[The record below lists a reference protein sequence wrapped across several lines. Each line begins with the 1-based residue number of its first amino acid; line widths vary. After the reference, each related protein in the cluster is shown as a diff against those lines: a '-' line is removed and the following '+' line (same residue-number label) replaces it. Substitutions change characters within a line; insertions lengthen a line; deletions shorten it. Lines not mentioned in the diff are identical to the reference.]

1 MENTIGNIVD
11 FRKAFWEKAEK
22 ERGIDGFNT
31 AMADL
36 SALDTVHTSS
46 VVDDS
51 VMESIIRRFA
61 PRLDYQYYIHNDP
74 SERSILEYSFGVYDV
89 QFIEWDCGYYMTVV
103 AVGEDGR
110 KYCRV
115 AFVDLFHGDFVMVD
129 DYAKKPE
136 YIGQALEL
144 NAKSRKFRK
153 EHGLDS

>member
-11 FRKAFWEKAEK
+11 FRKAFWEKAAK
-22 ERGIDGFNT
+22 DRGIDGFNT
-31 AMADL
+31 AMSDL
-36 SALDTVHTSS
+36 SALDAVQTSS

-51 VMESIIRRFA
+51 VMDMIIRRFA
-61 PRLDYQYYIHNDP
+61 NRLDSQYYVHNDP
-74 SERSILEYSFGVYDV
+74 SKRSTLEFSFGVYDV

-115 AFVDLFHGDFVMVD
+115 AFVDLCKGDFVMMD

-136 YIGQALEL
+136 FIGQALEL
-144 NAKSRKFRK
+144 KAKSMAFRK
-153 EHGLDS
+153 EHGLEN